1 MKRLKFVGQPG
12 TALAS
17 GYVGSAVR
25 FDSVGEEKDVEDD
38 VAAELL
44 TNFPD
49 AFELAKLVTRTRSED
64 EEFKGKKPEKDR
76 MKRATGRTRGRS
88 K

>member
-25 FDSVGEEKDVEDD
+25 FDCVGEEKDVEDA
-38 VAAELL
+38 VADELL
-44 TNFPD
+44 ANFPD
-49 AFELAKLVTRTRSED
+49 AFELVKKVTRTKSED
-64 EEFKGKKPEKDR
+64 DEFKGKKPEKDR
-76 MKRATGRTRGRS
+76 MKRATGRTRGRG